1 MGAVTGTTNSDN
13 GLAGSQDR
21 SRIKQGTSS
30 LENRLGILL
39 AIATVAAAIIFAIAA
54 IVSAFSWRDSVFIG
68 ALLTRTLMVD
78 GSTATGETAWPGLDA
93 GLMRGDQIASIGGVS
108 LGRASDFHTS
118 LQSYQTILRTLRVG
132 QQIEIEFLR
141 NSDLARTTPE
151 QCAPVTASPDRCD
164 VTYRLTSF
172 PPEDFI
178 TYFAVPWG
186 SGLAV
191 LLLGAAV
198 FVMRPNQASA
208 RTVTIGLMGLS
219 IFLTGLFSLN
229 TTFTFSW
236 VWIVVAALLGGV
248 LISLAFVFP
257 TRSSIA
263 YRQPALRFLPV
274 ILAGIAGAVLAY
286 FNINPTALEMPVI
299 TQMTAAGIALLG
311 LLLLVVALIV
321 RRRRAISALARDQIN
336 TVFIGV
342 ALCFA
347 IAVIW
352 MLNVLARGL
361 AGSAPIPL
369 NMAAASPFFVIPALS
384 FAYAVLQYRAYQ
396 SDRIISVG
404 ITYSIMLGALIIGYF
419 LLVFGASLVTQSVV
433 GANNPVLVA
442 VAIFLVAV
450 LFVPVR
456 TRIQARVDRLYFRK
470 RANYTQMVEDFSR
483 TLSSASELETV
494 NAAYKS
500 ALDDGLQPDYT
511 FVFYPDIQTGD
522 YVCAGKPG
530 TDIRFSK
537 DSPLIAALRDGAQ
550 PLIYLEPGKPW
561 DAPLLAERARLHIL
575 KALVLV
581 GFRGSGGL
589 NGIAVIGAPQSNT
602 GRYAFEE
609 LRYIENLTAQMS
621 ISVERAQVVAS
632 LERRVRELDVL
643 GQVSQAVNFTLEF
656 DDLLELISTQSDKL
670 IEASHF
676 YIVLKDPRTNDIYY
690 AFFLEDEERY
700 REREEM
706 RWPMGRDLYSE
717 VIRTGQSLR
726 IVNFT
731 REMQARGL
739 DAAEDDAL
747 RGWMAV
753 PLIAG
758 SDVLGVIAAG
768 TSQPNRQ
775 YTDDQLEIF
784 NDIAALAATSI
795 ERTRL
800 FRETN
805 VRARQLSVLNDVSR
819 QLVASEVN
827 LEELLRLITASAT
840 DILDAEAGSLLLTS
854 DDGSG
859 DLIFRV
865 AIGGSGSDIIGLRVP
880 AGKGLVGEVAS
891 TGTPVIVSDVMSD
904 PRWAGELG
912 KGPFQTRSVIAVPL
926 VSQNHVTG
934 VLEVLN
940 KRGVGFDRD
949 DADLLNTFAGQAA
962 VAIENAR
969 LFQLTDQQLSMRV
982 SELETLERI
991 DVELNRSLDLT
1002 KVARITVEWAL
1013 ENSTATSGLIG
1024 VITSEPPVLQV
1035 IYSEGYGEGDWPEGA
1050 EGDHI
1055 PLDRGV
1061 VSRVMRSKQP
1071 ELVYDVSMDRDYI
1084 PSLQGALS
1092 QVTIPMLSGGSI
1104 NALLVLE
1111 TNREPRLR
1119 LADMPFLQRLAE
1131 HASIA
1136 IANAR
1141 LYNELELANASK
1153 SEFVSFV
1160 AHELKNPLTS
1170 IRGFSDFL
1178 LGGQMGGLNDTQR
1191 NFIGTIRNNAERMN
1205 TLVSDLN
1212 DVTKLQ
1218 TNNMRIAVAPVDF
1231 RYVVEETVRPL
1242 QNQLDAKNQKLVL
1255 EMADDLPPILADEGR
1270 MIQVLTNLLS
1280 NANKYTPQDG
1290 TITLGAAL
1298 DEKVPKM
1305 VIRVA
1310 DTGIGMS
1317 SEDLSKLFTPYFRS
1331 ENPLAQEQPGTGL
1344 GMAITRG
1351 IIQQHGGDVLVKSEL
1366 GKGTTFSFDIPL
1378 AAAAEAGD

>member
-1 MGAVTGTTNSDN
+1 MGV
-13 GLAGSQDR
+13 
-21 SRIKQGTSS
+21 
-30 LENRLGILL
+30 LL
-39 AIATVAAAIIFAIAA
+39 
-54 IVSAFSWRDSVFIG
+54 S
-68 ALLTRTLMVD
+68 RTLMVD
-78 GSTATGETAWPGLDA
+78 GSRPTGDTAWPALDA
-93 GLMRGDQIASIGGVS
+93 LMMRGDQIASIDSGRGIVS
-108 LGRASDFHTS
+108 LGRASDFGTL
-118 LQSYQTILRTLRVG
+118 LQSYQTIMRTIRVD
-132 QQIEIEFLR
+132 QVVEVEFLR
-141 NSDLARTTPE
+141 NSNLARTTPE
-151 QCAPVTASPDRCD
+151 QCAPVTSSPDRCS
-164 VTYRLTSF
+164 VSFRPISF
-172 PPEDFI
+172 PAEDFI
-178 TYFAVPWG
+178 AYFAVPWG

-191 LLLGAAV
+191 LILGAAV

-208 RTVTIGLMGLS
+208 RTVTMSSMALS
-219 IFLTGLFSLN
+219 ILLTGLFGLN
-229 TTFTFSW
+229 TTYTLIW
-236 VWIVVAALLGGV
+236 AWIMAAALLGGLLV
-248 LISLAFVFP
+248 SLALIFP
-257 TRSSIA
+257 TRSSLD
-263 YRQPALRFLPV
+263 YRQPALRFLPIV
-274 ILAGIAGAVLAY
+274 LMGIVGAVLAY
-286 FNINPTALEMPVI
+286 FNANPTSLEMPI
-299 TQMTAAGIALLG
+299 WTQTTAAVCALLG
-311 LLLLVVALIV
+311 LLLLIIV
-321 RRRRAISALARDQIN
+321 LMARRRQVISALARDQIN
-336 TVFIGV
+336 TVLIGA

-352 MLNVLARGL
+352 ALNMLLRGIT
-361 AGSAPIPL
+361 GSEPIPL
-369 NMAAASPFFVIPALS
+369 NISAVSPFFVIPALS
-384 FAYAVLQYRAYQ
+384 LAYAVLQYRAYQ
-396 SDRIISVG
+396 SDRIITAG
-404 ITYSIMLGALIIGYF
+404 ITYSIMLVALTIGYF

-442 VAIFLVAV
+442 IAIFLVAV

-456 TRIQARVDRLYFRK
+456 TRIQAHVDRLYFRK
-470 RANYTQMVEDFSR
+470 RANYTQLVEDFSR
-483 TLSSASELETV
+483 ALSGASDLETV
-494 NAAYKS
+494 NAAYKA

-511 FVFYPDIQTGD
+511 FVFFPDLQTGD
-522 YVCAGKPG
+522 YGCVGKPG

-550 PLIYLEPGKPW
+550 PLIYFEPGKPW
-561 DAPLLAERARLHIL
+561 DAPLLAERARLQIL
-575 KALVLV
+575 KAMALA

-589 NGIAVIGAPQSNT
+589 NGFALIGAPQSKA

-632 LERRVRELDVL
+632 LERRVRELDVI

-656 DDLLELISTQSDKL
+656 DDLLELISTQADKL

-676 YIVLKDPRTNDIYY
+676 YIVLKDLRTKDLYY
-690 AFFLEDEERY
+690 AFFLEGDERY
-700 REREEM
+700 REREET

-717 VIRTGQSLR
+717 VIRTGQPLR
-726 IVNFT
+726 IDHFP

-739 DAAEDDAL
+739 DMTEDGAL
-747 RGWMAV
+747 RAWMGV

-758 SDVLGVIAAG
+758 SEVLGAIAAG

-775 YTDDQLEIF
+775 YTDEQLKIF
-784 NDIAALAATSI
+784 NDIAALAAASI
-795 ERTRL
+795 ERARL

-827 LEELLRLITASAT
+827 LEELLQLITANAT

-859 DLIFRV
+859 DLVFRV
-865 AIGGSGSDIIGLRVP
+865 AIGGSGSDIIGVRVA

-891 TGTPVIVSDVMSD
+891 TGKSVIVSDVMSD

-926 VSQNHVTG
+926 ISQNNVTG

-949 DADLLNTFAGQAA
+949 DAELLNTFAGQAA

-1024 VITSEPPVLQV
+1024 VVTGDTPVLQV
-1035 IYSEGYGEGDWPEGA
+1035 IYSEGYGDEDWPEGA
-1050 EGDHI
+1050 EGSLL

-1061 VSRVMRSKQP
+1061 VSRAMRTRQP
-1071 ELVYDVSMDRDYI
+1071 ELVYDVSMDRDYV
-1084 PSLQGALS
+1084 PSLRGSIS

-1104 NALLVLE
+1104 TALLVLE

-1141 LYNELELANASK
+1141 LYTELERANASK

-1178 LGGQMGGLNDTQR
+1178 LGGQMGGLNDQQR
-1191 NFIGTIRNNAERMN
+1191 NFVGTIRNNAERMN

-1218 TNNMRIAVAPVDF
+1218 TNNMRIDVSPVDF
-1231 RYVVEETVRPL
+1231 RYIVEETVRPL
-1242 QNQLDAKNQKLVL
+1242 QNQLDAKGQVL
-1255 EMADDLPPILADEGR
+1255 ELQLPGELPPILADEGR
-1270 MIQVLTNLLS
+1270 MIQVLTNFLS
-1280 NANKYTPQDG
+1280 NAHKYTPESG
-1290 TITLGAAL
+1290 TITLRAQIEGVDSPML
-1298 DEKVPKM
+1298 LIS
-1305 VIRVA
+1305 VI

-1317 SEDLSKLFTPYFRS
+1317 DEDLAKLFTPYFRS
-1331 ENPLAQEQPGTGL
+1331 DNPLAQAQPGTGL
-1344 GMAITRG
+1344 GMTITRG
-1351 IIQQHGGDVLVKSEL
+1351 IIQQHGGDVTVQSTL
-1366 GKGTTFSFDIPL
+1366 GKGTTFSYDIPL
-1378 AAAAEAGD
+1378 ATAAEAGD